1 MAEDSKR
8 YKKLAGNTAI
18 IGIGQLGSKVL
29 VYLLVRLY
37 TTVMSGA
44 EYSIASNITETATLL
59 LPLISL
65 SIGEAVFRFGMDK
78 DISKKTVF
86 TNGFAAFLMGSL
98 LFAAVIPI
106 LCSIPYMQGREWLVV
121 VYVIASTIHTI
132 CSQFLRAQGKFKL
145 YAVQGLVN
153 TALTI
158 ACNVIFLIP
167 LKMSF
172 VGYVLSV
179 AVADILSS
187 IFMIFMGRLW
197 NYFDL
202 RAIRKSVLWDMMKY
216 SIPMIPASIFWWVTN
231 VSDRYMVTYYLG
243 DNVNGLYSA
252 SYKIPT
258 LLMILSQIFINAW
271 RHSAVDEKDSSD
283 TAGFYQKVFGAFSSI
298 VFILGSGIIAF
309 CQVITIMMFAP
320 GFHDA
325 WIYIPILTLSMIF
338 YDLVSFLGSLY
349 VVEKKSMLS
358 MLTAMAGAALNV
370 ALNFLLIPTKL
381 GAIGAAI
388 ATAASYM
395 FCFAL
400 RVWSAK
406 KIKPFKMH
414 MGRLVLNTLLLSAQV
429 VVIMLAAPGWIWSN
443 LVLVAMEAL
452 LLLAVMLINCKPL
465 LDILQLLLG
474 DRLSARKQKKS

>member
-37 TTVMSGA
+37 TSVMSGA

-65 SIGEAVFRFGMDK
+65 SIGDAVFRFGMDK
-78 DISKKTVF
+78 DLSKKTVF
-86 TNGFAAFLMGSL
+86 TNGFAAFLMGSF

-106 LCSIPYMQGREWLVV
+106 LCAIPYMQGREWLVV
-121 VYVIASTIHTI
+121 VYVIASTLHTI
-132 CSQFLRAQGKFKL
+132 CSQFIRAQGNFKL

-153 TALTI
+153 TAFTI
-158 ACNVIFLIP
+158 ACNIIFLIP
-167 LKMSF
+167 LKMSY

-179 AVADILSS
+179 VVADLLSS
-187 IFMIFMGRLW
+187 LFMVFMGKLW
-197 NYFDL
+197 RYFDL
-202 RAIRKSVLWDMMKY
+202 RSVKRDILWDMLKF

-243 DNVNGLYSA
+243 DSVNGLYSA

-258 LLMILSQIFINAW
+258 LLMVLSAIFINAW
-271 RHSAVDEKDSSD
+271 RHSAVDEKDSAD
-283 TAGFYQKVFGAFSSI
+283 NAGFYQRVFGAFASI
-298 VFILGSGIIAF
+298 VFILGAGIIAF
-309 CQVITIMMFAP
+309 SKVITYLMFAP
-320 GFHDA
+320 AFHDA
-325 WIYIPILTLSMIF
+325 WIYIPMLTLAMIF
-338 YDLVSFLGSLY
+338 FDLVSFLGSLY

-358 MLTAMAGAALNV
+358 FLTSMAGAMLNV
-370 ALNFLLIPTKL
+370 VLNFLLIPTKL
-381 GAIGAAI
+381 GAMGAAI
-388 ATAASYM
+388 ATTASYM
-395 FCFAL
+395 LCFGL

-414 MGRLVLNTLLLSAQV
+414 MGRQLLSTALLFAQI
-429 VVIMLAAPGWIWSN
+429 VVITMAFPGWIW
-443 LVLVAMEAL
+443 AEGAL
-452 LLLAVMLINCKPL
+452 LMAVILLNCKPL
-465 LDILQLLLG
+465 LDILKLLLG
-474 DRLSARKQKKS
+474 DRLSASKQKKS

>member
-37 TTVMSGA
+37 TSVMSGA

-78 DISKKTVF
+78 DLNQKSVF
-86 TNGFAAFLMGSL
+86 TNGFAAFLMGSV

-106 LCSIPYMQGREWLVV
+106 LCAIPYMQGREWLVV
-121 VYVIASTIHTI
+121 VYVIASVLHTI

-145 YAVQGLVN
+145 FAVQGLVN

-158 ACNVIFLIP
+158 TCNIIFLLP
-167 LKMSF
+167 LKMSY

-179 AVADILSS
+179 AVADLLSTV
-187 IFMIFMGRLW
+187 FMILCGKLW
-197 NYFDL
+197 KYFDP
-202 RAIRKSVLWDMMKY
+202 RAVKKSVLVDMLKY
-216 SIPMIPASIFWWVTN
+216 SIPMIPAAIFWWITN

-243 DNVNGLYSA
+243 DEVNGLYSA

-258 LLMILSQIFINAW
+258 LLMVLSQIFINAW

-283 TAGFYQKVFGAFSSI
+283 NAAFYERIFAAFSSF
-298 VFILGSGIIAF
+298 VFILGGGIIAF
-309 CQVITIMMFAP
+309 CQVISYLMFAP
-320 GFHDA
+320 AFHSA
-325 WIYIPILTLSMIF
+325 WVYIPVLTLSMIF

-358 MLTAMAGAALNV
+358 LLTSLAGAVLNV
-370 ALNFLLIPTKL
+370 VLNFLLIPTKL
-381 GAIGAAI
+381 GAMGAAI
-388 ATAASYM
+388 ATMASYM
-395 FCFAL
+395 LCFGL
-400 RVWSAK
+400 RAWTAR

-414 MGRLVLNTLLLSAQV
+414 LGRLLLNTLLLIAQAA
-429 VVIMLAAPGWIWSN
+429 VILIAFPGWIAVEG
-443 LVLVAMEAL
+443 VLL
-452 LLLAVMLINCKPL
+452 IAVMLVNCKPL
-465 LDILQLLLG
+465 FEILKLLLG
-474 DRLSARKQKKS
+474 DRLSARKQKKSE

>member
-37 TTVMSGA
+37 TSVMSGV

-65 SIGEAVFRFGMDK
+65 SIGDAVFRFGMDK
-78 DISKKTVF
+78 DLSKKTVF
-86 TNGFAAFLMGSL
+86 TNGFAAFLMGCV

-106 LCSIPYMQGREWLVV
+106 LCSIPYMQDREWLVV
-121 VYVIASTIHTI
+121 VYVLASTIHTI
-132 CSQFLRAQGKFKL
+132 CSQFIRSQGNFKL
-145 YAVQGLVN
+145 YALQGLVN
-153 TALTI
+153 TAFTI
-158 ACNVIFLIP
+158 ACNIIFLIP
-167 LKMSF
+167 LKMSY

-179 AVADILSS
+179 VVADLFASL
-187 IFMIFMGRLW
+187 FMVFMAKLW
-197 NYFDL
+197 HYFDL
-202 RAIRKSVLWDMMKY
+202 RSVKKDVLWDMLKF

-243 DNVNGLYSA
+243 DAVNGLYSA

-258 LLMILSQIFINAW
+258 LLMVLSAIFINAW

-283 TAGFYQKVFGAFSSI
+283 NASFYERVFGAFASI
-298 VFILGSGIIAF
+298 VFILGGGIIAF
-309 CQVITIMMFAP
+309 SHVITYLMFDP
-320 GFHDA
+320 SFHGA
-325 WIYIPILTLSMIF
+325 WVYIPMLTLSMVF
-338 YDLVSFLGSLY
+338 FDLVSFLGSLY

-358 MLTAMAGAALNV
+358 FFTSMAGAILNV
-370 ALNFLLIPTKL
+370 ILNLILIPTM
-381 GAIGAAI
+381 GAKDPTWGAMGAAI
-388 ATAASYM
+388 ATTASYM
-395 FCFAL
+395 LCFGL

-406 KIKPFKMH
+406 KIKPFNMH
-414 MGRLVLNTLLLSAQV
+414 MGRQILSTILVLAQV
-429 VVIMLAAPGWIWSN
+429 AVINIGFKGWII
-443 LVLVAMEAL
+443 VEGV
-452 LLLAVMLINCKPL
+452 LLLAVMLLNCKPL
-465 LDILQLLLG
+465 IDILKLLLG